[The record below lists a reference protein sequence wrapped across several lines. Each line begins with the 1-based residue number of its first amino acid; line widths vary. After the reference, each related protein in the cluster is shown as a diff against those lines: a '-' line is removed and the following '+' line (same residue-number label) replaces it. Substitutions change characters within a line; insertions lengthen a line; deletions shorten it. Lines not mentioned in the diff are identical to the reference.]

1 MKIFYLICNHSPR
14 REENYSDIILE
25 EITALNFS
33 KVTEKNENSSIKISE
48 KLKQNKHKTTF
59 DIL

>member
-1 MKIFYLICNHSPR
+1 MKIFYVICNHSPR
-14 REENYSDIILE
+14 REKNYSDIILE
-25 EITALNFS
+25 EIIALNFS
-33 KVTEKNENSSIKISE
+33 KVTEKNENGSIKISE

>member
-25 EITALNFS
+25 EIIALNFS